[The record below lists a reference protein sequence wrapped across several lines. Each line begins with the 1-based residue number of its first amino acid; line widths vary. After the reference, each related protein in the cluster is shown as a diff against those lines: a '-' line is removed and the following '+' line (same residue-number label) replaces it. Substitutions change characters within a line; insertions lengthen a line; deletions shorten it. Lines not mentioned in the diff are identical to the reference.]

1 MATQPYISSMRA
13 SLLIAAAIFVHM
25 PAWAQDPAKD
35 RKAEAQAAVAA
46 AQKAQ
51 VLGPADIKLADQA
64 VLKLPQGYTY
74 IPAAEGSRLMTVMG
88 NRVGDGMLGLVFPDS
103 DRKWFVVMHFAKSGY
118 IKDDDA
124 KDWKADELLKGLKEG
139 TEEANKDRRER
150 GIREIEVLGWVEPPT
165 YDAATHRL
173 IWSLSSKQKGDA
185 EGAERGINY
194 NTYALGRD
202 IVTPFQVDTYRSA
215 RDAGMLPLLW
225 FALVI
230 AAPVAEEIMF
240 RGFLFRGWITSERW
254 AIPGILIIS
263 ALFAAIHIQY
273 DWFGILQ
280 VFFIGLLFGLVRW
293 RSGSTTL
300 TILMHVFANFWA
312 TVETM
317 IKVEWLS

>member
-1 MATQPYISSMRA
+1 MAIRPYISSMRA
-13 SLLIAAAIFVHM
+13 SLLIAAAILVHI
-25 PAWAQDPAKD
+25 PAWAQDLAKD

-194 NTYALGRD
+194 NTYALGREGY
-202 IVTPFQVDTYRSA
+202 ISMNLVTGMGSIQTDKSNAHLLLAALGYNEGKRYTDFNSA
-215 RDAGMLPLLW
+215 TDHIAEFGLAALIGGVAAKKLGL
-225 FALVI
+225 FALI
-230 AAPVAEEIMF
+230 AAFLVKFAKVILIAGIALIGVLAKIF
-240 RGFLFRGWITSERW
+240 RGRKQ
-254 AIPGILIIS
+254 PGD
-263 ALFAAIHIQY
+263 APPPQ
-273 DWFGILQ
+273 
-280 VFFIGLLFGLVRW
+280 
-293 RSGSTTL
+293 T
-300 TILMHVFANFWA
+300 
-312 TVETM
+312 
-317 IKVEWLS
+317 

>member
-1 MATQPYISSMRA
+1 MRA
-13 SLLIAAAIFVHM
+13 SLLIAAAILVHI
-25 PAWAQDPAKD
+25 PAWAQDLAKD

-194 NTYALGRD
+194 NTYALGREGY
-202 IVTPFQVDTYRSA
+202 ISMNLVTGMGSIQTDKSSA
-215 RDAGMLPLLW
+215 HLLLAALDYNEGKRYTDFNSATDHIAEFGLAALIGGVAAKKLGL
-225 FALVI
+225 FALI
-230 AAPVAEEIMF
+230 AAFLVKFAKVILIAGIALIGVLAKIF
-240 RGFLFRGWITSERW
+240 RGRKQ
-254 AIPGILIIS
+254 PGD
-263 ALFAAIHIQY
+263 APPPQ
-273 DWFGILQ
+273 
-280 VFFIGLLFGLVRW
+280 
-293 RSGSTTL
+293 T
-300 TILMHVFANFWA
+300 
-312 TVETM
+312 
-317 IKVEWLS
+317 